1 MRGIVLAGGSGTR
14 MHPMT
19 LATSKQ
25 LLPVYDKP
33 LIYYPLST
41 LMLAGIREILVISTP
56 ADLPQFKRVLG
67 SGAQWGLKLAY
78 AEQARPD
85 GLAQAYVIGAEFVEG
100 APSALIL
107 GDNIFYGHGLTE
119 ILAEA
124 SARRE
129 GATVFAYRV
138 SDPERYGVVE
148 FDAAGRALSLEEKPQ
163 APKSPWAVTGL
174 YFYDAQAPRH
184 AAGLK
189 KSARGEYEITDLNN
203 AYLQNGSLNVRRLG
217 RGFAWLDTGTPES
230 LLQAAQYVHAV
241 EQRQGQRIAC
251 LEEIAFTMGWIGVED
266 VRRAA
271 AQMSK
276 NGYGA
281 YLAALAR
288 DHTPTPT

>member
-1 MRGIVLAGGSGTR
+1 MRGMILAGGSGTR
-14 MHPMT
+14 LHPMT
-19 LATSKQ
+19 FATSKQ
-25 LLPVYDKP
+25 LLPVYNKP

-67 SGAQWGLKLAY
+67 SGAQWGLKLSY
-78 AEQARPD
+78 AEQPRPD

-100 APSALIL
+100 AASALVL
-107 GDNIFYGHGLTE
+107 GDNVFYGHGLTD
-119 ILAEA
+119 ILLDAA
-124 SARRE
+124 AQHE

-148 FDAAGRALSLEEKPQ
+148 FDASGRALSLEEKPK

-174 YFYDAQAPRH
+174 YFYDARAPRF

-189 KSARGEYEITDLNN
+189 KSARGEYEITDLNR
-203 AYLQNGSLNVRRLG
+203 AYLEAGALNVRRLG
-217 RGFAWLDTGTPES
+217 RGFAWLDTGTPET
-230 LLQAAQYVHAV
+230 LLHAAQYVQAV
-241 EQRQGQRIAC
+241 EQRQGQQIAC
-251 LEEIAFTMGWIGVED
+251 LEEIAFALGWIGVEE

-271 AQMSK
+271 ALMSK

-281 YLAALAR
+281 YLAALVEENAR
-288 DHTPTPT
+288 R